1 MGYRLLDQYSLLHF
15 ATGIVLYFW
24 NIPFLVA
31 VVGHVIFEAIENTR
45 AGMDFINKYFIY
57 PGYFS
62 WPGGKN
68 KADTALNQFGDNLT
82 FAVGWLIAAYVD
94 VTGVKRGWFEGY

>member
-15 ATGIVLYFW
+15 ATGVVLYFW
-24 NIPFLVA
+24 NIPFVVA
-31 VVGHVIFEAIENTR
+31 LAGHMLFEFFENTKS
-45 AGMDFINKYFIY
+45 GMNFINTYFIH

-68 KADTALNQFGDNLT
+68 QADSALNQFGDNLT
-82 FAVGWLIAAYVD
+82 FAAGWLISAYID
-94 VTGVKRGWFEGY
+94 VTGMKKGWFEP

>member
-24 NIPFLVA
+24 NIPFVA
-31 VVGHVIFEAIENTR
+31 ALAGHMLFEFVENTK
-45 AGMDFINKYFIY
+45 AGMNFINTYFIH

-68 KADTALNQFGDNLT
+68 QADSALNQFGDNLT

-94 VTGVKRGWFEGY
+94 VTGMKRGWFEP